1 MAMATTKTRPALTD
15 EHLVELLALIKG
27 ADSVELKL
35 TVPESDQVSAVQAL
49 GMDPLD
55 AQIRQIFFFDT
66 PDLTLYQHGVV
77 PRARRVQNKASDS
90 VIKLR
95 PVVPNELPKEI
106 RKSPAFGVEVDAMP
120 GGFVCSGSMKGT
132 LGTTEVREVV
142 LGKGRISSLFSKEQ
156 RALYTKHAPAGLELD
171 DLSILGPIFVLKLRF
186 SLEEFPRRVVAEMWL
201 YPDGSRVL
209 ELSTKCAP
217 TEAFQVAAE
226 TRAMLS
232 NRGIDLSGEQQTK
245 TRKALDFFSAQFQAA
260 EGKEAQPEQKKASG
274 KRKS

>member
-1 MAMATTKTRPALTD
+1 MATTTTRPTLSDEALMD
-15 EHLVELLALIKG
+15 LLTLIKG

-35 TVPESDQVSAVQAL
+35 TVPESDQVSAVHAL

-55 AQIRQIFFFDT
+55 AQIRQVFFFDT

-77 PRARRVQNKASDS
+77 PRARRVQQKASDS

-95 PVVPNELPKEI
+95 PVVPSELPQEV

-120 GGFVCSGSMKGT
+120 GGFVCSGSLKGS
-132 LGTTEVREVV
+132 LGTTEVREAA
-142 LGKGRISSLFSKEQ
+142 LGKRRISTLFSKEQ
-156 RALYTKHAPAGLELD
+156 RAFYTQHAPGGLELD

-186 SLEEFPRRVVAEMWL
+186 SLKGFARKMVAEMWL

-217 TEAFQVAAE
+217 AEAFQAAAE
-226 TRAMLS
+226 TRAMLAQ
-232 NRGIDLSGEQQTK
+232 RGIDLSGEQQTK
-245 TRKALDFFSAQFQAA
+245 TRKALDFFAARFQAA
-260 EGKEAQPEQKKASG
+260 DGQEAQPRPKASG
-274 KRKS
+274 KKSA